1 MRIRTAI
8 FMFLAASAVSISTI
22 AANWPAATVG
32 PEPIWEEATDPVTNS
47 RFIPMQ
53 LIVPAVWDG
62 KHRIDLPDAASTD
75 TEGTIWTGPHEWRNP
90 YTKKMLK
97 VYERRRTTRREGAV
111 EQKMAVRDD
120 DSAIGRAY
128 DSRFGQIVCA
138 QEAKFPLGVWKE
150 GEVRSFEYTCLSFR
164 DDKIV
169 ELQRISRIT
178 IEKLDYEYRG
188 ITHSLRFAWQLSD
201 GETNEVLDHRTYI
214 FSPGRGLAAQH
225 RR

>member
-1 MRIRTAI
+1 MRIRTAAL
-8 FMFLAASAVSISTI
+8 MFLAGSAVSISTI
-22 AANWPAATVG
+22 AADWPAAIVG
-32 PEPIWEEATDPVTNS
+32 PEQIWKGATDPVTNS

-62 KHRIDLPDAASTD
+62 IHQIDLPDAAGID
-75 TEGTIWTGPHEWRNP
+75 TEGTVWTGPHEWRNP
-90 YTKKMLK
+90 YTEQMLR

-111 EQKMAVRDD
+111 EQRMAVRDD
-120 DSAIGRAY
+120 HSAIGRTY

-138 QEAKFPLGVWKE
+138 QEAKFPLGVWKG

-164 DDKIV
+164 DGKIV
-169 ELQRISRIT
+169 ELPRISRIT
-178 IEKLDYEYRG
+178 IEDLDYEYRG
-188 ITHSLRFAWQLSD
+188 IAHSLRFAWRHSD

-214 FSPGRGLAAQH
+214 FSPGKGLAAQY